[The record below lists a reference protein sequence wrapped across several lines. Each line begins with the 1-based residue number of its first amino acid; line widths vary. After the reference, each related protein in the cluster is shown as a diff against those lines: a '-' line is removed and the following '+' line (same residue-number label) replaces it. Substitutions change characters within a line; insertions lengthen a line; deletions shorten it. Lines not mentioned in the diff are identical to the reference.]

1 LLQTKTKPLLVRP
14 KHRNYLLK
22 SVCITVTICY
32 SSPSVADDIQKAVEA
47 ELFPNEHS
55 WTVTEKSRL
64 IEAGDVAEN
73 IQIFVPIKPRGSRP
87 LPVSKKK
94 SQPEKN
100 LAKDREVSR
109 EEYEKLKREV
119 DALRDQ
125 IYLQRTG
132 EEPYEQEGSPQT
144 EANSPSY
151 GKGKNSQTEDNFDE
165 DNFDAAEG
173 SRQTEAEDSR
183 RELDTFL
190 RGKKVLFRRG
200 ELAIEYNLGYS
211 EDITY
216 NICLDANF
224 GDSYCPEGSVIAPKF
239 INHSID
245 TSLLMRYG
253 LTDHLEL
260 DLTIPYSYIE
270 QKQDFRPF
278 KVPTSLRR
286 TENSGMGDIGLA
298 IRYTAWTESG
308 NIPHITLSMN
318 AKSATGKESSISQD
332 GNNQSPGLGTG
343 FWNVGAGVSLVKT
356 IDPVV
361 FFGSLGYTTTLEKNE
376 IEPGDQIPYSFG
388 TGFSMNDKVSFST
401 SLSGD
406 AVRRTKFNGREIAGS
421 SKNINTL
428 QLGFTVQLSKRL
440 FIEPYVGFGLNEEAS
455 DFVLGFNLPYRFERL
470 FPLPFLP
477 D

>member
-14 KHRNYLLK
+14 THRNYLLK
-22 SVCITVTICY
+22 GVCITVTICC
-32 SSPSVADDIQKAVEA
+32 SSPLVADDIQKAVEA

-55 WTVTEKSRL
+55 WTVAETSRL
-64 IEAGDVAEN
+64 IEVGDAAEN

-94 SQPEKN
+94 SQPEN
-100 LAKDREVSR
+100 NRAKDRAVSR
-109 EEYEKLKREV
+109 EEYEKLKHEV
-119 DALRDQ
+119 DALRNQ

-132 EEPYEQEGSPQT
+132 ERSYEQEGSPQT
-144 EANSPSY
+144 EVNSPSY
-151 GKGKNSQTEDNFDE
+151 GKGRNSQTEDNFD
-165 DNFDAAEG
+165 AADG
-173 SRQTEAEDSR
+173 SRQAEAEDSR

-200 ELAIEYNLGYS
+200 ELALEYNLGYS
-211 EDITY
+211 EDIT
-216 NICLDANF
+216 NNVCLDADF
-224 GDSYCPEGSVIAPKF
+224 DDSYCPEGSVIAPKF

-245 TSLLMRYG
+245 TSFLVRYG
-253 LTDHLEL
+253 LADHLEL

-286 TENSGMGDIGLA
+286 TENTGIGDISLA
-298 IRYTAWTESG
+298 VRYTAWTESG
-308 NIPHITLSMN
+308 STPNITLSMN
-318 AKSATGKESSISQD
+318 AKSKTGKESTISQD
-332 GNNQSPGLGTG
+332 AGNQSPGLGTG
-343 FWNVGAGVSLVKT
+343 FWNVGAGISLVKT

-361 FFGSLGYTTTLEKNE
+361 FFSSLGYTTTLEKNG

-401 SLSGD
+401 SLSGT
-406 AVRRTKFNGREIAGS
+406 AVRRTKVNGREINGS
-421 SKNINTL
+421 SKNISTL

-440 FIEPYVGFGLNEEAS
+440 FI
-455 DFVLGFNLPYRFERL
+455 
-470 FPLPFLP
+470 
-477 D
+477 

>member
-1 LLQTKTKPLLVRP
+1 MLKTKTTPILVRP
-14 KHRNYLLK
+14 KTSNYMLK
-22 SVCITVTICY
+22 VACIIVAIFC
-32 SSPSVADDIQKAVEA
+32 SAPSVADKRQQTSETGLAPNLNPRAMVGKGRVVEIEEAVGN
-47 ELFPNEHS
+47 P
-55 WTVTEKSRL
+55 
-64 IEAGDVAEN
+64 
-73 IQIFVPIKPRGSRP
+73 QIFVPIKPRDSRSP
-87 LPVSKKK
+87 SDSTIESQLENNHTKDIYVSK
-94 SQPEKN
+94 
-100 LAKDREVSR
+100 

-119 DALRDQ
+119 EALRNQ
-125 IYLQRTG
+125 IHSQRIG
-132 EEPYEQEGSPQT
+132 EVSPEQEGSPQT
-144 EANSPSY
+144 EASPPTDEK
-151 GKGKNSQTEDNFDE
+151 GKGSQAENSFDV
-165 DNFDAAEG
+165 AEG
-173 SRQTEAEDSR
+173 SRQIEAEGSR

-200 ELAIEYNLGYS
+200 ELALEYNLGYS
-211 EDITY
+211 EDTTN
-216 NICLDANF
+216 NICLDADF

-245 TSLLMRYG
+245 TSLLVRYG
-253 LTDHLEL
+253 LTNHLEL

-286 TENSGMGDIGLA
+286 KENSGIGDIGLVV
-298 IRYTAWTESG
+298 RYTAWTESG
-308 NIPHITLSMN
+308 NIPNITLSMN
-318 AKSATGKESSISQD
+318 AKSKTGKESSISQD
-332 GNNQSPGLGTG
+332 TGNQNPGLGTG
-343 FWNVGAGVSLVKT
+343 FWNVGAGISLVKT

-361 FFGSLGYTTTLEKNE
+361 FFGSLGYTTTLEKNGF
-376 IEPGDQIPYSFG
+376 EPGEQIPYSFG

-428 QLGFTVQLSKRL
+428 QLGFTVQLSQRL

-455 DFVLGFNLPYRFERL
+455 DFVLGFNVPYRFERR

>member
-1 LLQTKTKPLLVRP
+1 MLQTKISPLLVAP
-14 KHRNYLLK
+14 KSSNYLLK
-22 SVCITVTICY
+22 GVCIIVIIFC
-32 SSPSVADDIQKAVEA
+32 SSASVADKAQQITEA
-47 ELFPNEHS
+47 ESARNQNLQAMI
-55 WTVTEKSRL
+55 EKGRVVK
-64 IEAGDVAEN
+64 IEKATGSS
-73 IQIFVPIKPRGSRP
+73 QIFVPIKNQDFHPPSVSTKESQRENCDTKDIY
-87 LPVSKKK
+87 VSK
-94 SQPEKN
+94 
-100 LAKDREVSR
+100 D
-109 EEYEKLKREV
+109 EYEKLKREV
-119 DALRDQ
+119 NALRDQ
-125 IYLQRTG
+125 IHSQRTG
-132 EEPYEQEGSPQT
+132 YVSPEQEDSL
-144 EANSPSY
+144 NSSSVE
-151 GKGKNSQTEDNFDE
+151 KGEGLQTEDNFDV
-165 DNFDAAEG
+165 AEG
-173 SRQTEAEDSR
+173 NRQVEAEASR

-190 RGKKVLFRRG
+190 RGKKVLFKRG
-200 ELAIEYNLGYS
+200 ELALEYHLGYS
-211 EDITY
+211 EDITH
-216 NICLDANF
+216 NICLDADF

-308 NIPHITLSMN
+308 NIPNITLSMN
-318 AKSATGKESSISQD
+318 AKSTTGKESSLSQD
-332 GNNQSPGLGTG
+332 GGNQSPGLGTG
-343 FWNVGAGVSLVKT
+343 FWNVGAGISLVKT

-361 FFGSLGYTTTLEKNE
+361 FFGLLGYTTTLEKNG

-401 SLSGD
+401 SLSGN

-477 D
+477 N

>member
-1 LLQTKTKPLLVRP
+1 LLQTKTTPLLVCPRIS
-14 KHRNYLLK
+14 NYMLK
-22 SVCITVTICY
+22 GACIVVTIFC
-32 SSPSVADDIQKAVEA
+32 STPSIADKIQQAAETGLAPNTNSRAMAEKGRVVE
-47 ELFPNEHS
+47 
-55 WTVTEKSRL
+55 
-64 IEAGDVAEN
+64 IEEAAGN
-73 IQIFVPIKPRGSRP
+73 PQIFVPIKPRDSRSP
-87 LPVSKKK
+87 SVSTKESQLENNGTKDIYVSK
-94 SQPEKN
+94 
-100 LAKDREVSR
+100 

-119 DALRDQ
+119 EALRNQ
-125 IYLQRTG
+125 IHSQRIG
-132 EEPYEQEGSPQT
+132 EVSPEQEGSPQT
-144 EANSPSY
+144 EARPPTAEK
-151 GKGKNSQTEDNFDE
+151 GKGSQAEDNFDV
-165 DNFDAAEG
+165 AEG
-173 SRQTEAEDSR
+173 SRQIEAEDSR

-200 ELAIEYNLGYS
+200 ELALEYNLGYS
-211 EDITY
+211 EDITS
-216 NICLDANF
+216 NICFDADL
-224 GDSYCPEGSVIAPKF
+224 GDSYCPEGSAIAPKF
-239 INHSID
+239 INRSID

-286 TENSGMGDIGLA
+286 TENTGIGDIGLA
-298 IRYTAWTESG
+298 VRYAAWTESG
-308 NIPHITLSMN
+308 SIPNITLSMN
-318 AKSATGKESSISQD
+318 AKSKTGTESSISQD
-332 GNNQSPGLGTG
+332 TSNQNPGLGTG
-343 FWNVGAGVSLVKT
+343 FWNVGAGISLVKT

-361 FFGSLGYTTTLEKNE
+361 FFGSLGYTTTLEKNG

-406 AVRRTKFNGREIAGS
+406 AVRRTKFHGREIAGS

-428 QLGFTVQLSKRL
+428 QLGFTVQLSQRL

-455 DFVLGFNLPYRFERL
+455 DFVIGFNVPYRLEKQ
-470 FPLPFLP
+470 FPLPFLS